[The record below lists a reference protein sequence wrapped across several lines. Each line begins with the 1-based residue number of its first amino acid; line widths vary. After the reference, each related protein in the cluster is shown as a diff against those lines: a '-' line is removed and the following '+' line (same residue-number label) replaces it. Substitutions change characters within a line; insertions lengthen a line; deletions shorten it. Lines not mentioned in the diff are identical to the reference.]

1 MNYNPN
7 KNEIEFVKK
16 LDVYEY
22 KKIQLIAKNVLDEI
36 KSFIKPE
43 ISEKEIVEQCKL
55 LLKKHVIDETWYY
68 DCPAL
73 VLLGSR
79 SCLSVSG
86 KNYVPSEEKVGKV
99 NLITI
104 DLSPLKN
111 GVWGDCSRSFV
122 VEDGIVKAE
131 NDIKNFEFL
140 EGLKIERE
148 LHNHFIEFVKPGMSF
163 EDVFLELNEKIKS
176 FVFENLDFNG
186 NLGHT
191 IEKDRNNRVYF
202 EKDNDK
208 KLTENMLFTFEPH
221 IRMIGKKYGFKFENI
236 YYFENGSVREL

>member
-1 MNYNPN
+1 MNFTQND
-7 KNEIEFVKK
+7 IEFVKN
-16 LDVYEY
+16 LDVCEY
-22 KKIQLIAKNVLDEI
+22 KKIQSIAKNVLDEI

-43 ISEKEIVEQCKL
+43 ISEKEIVEECKL
-55 LLKKHVIDETWYY
+55 LLKKNGIGETWYY

-86 KNYVPSEEKVGKV
+86 KDYVPSEEMVG
-99 NLITI
+99 NENMITI
-104 DLSPLKN
+104 DLSPLKD

-122 VEDGIVKAE
+122 VEDGFVKDE
-131 NDIKNFEFL
+131 NDIKKFEFL

-148 LHNHFIEFVKPGMSF
+148 LHNHFIE
-163 EDVFLELNEKIKS
+163 LNEKIKS
-176 FVFENLDFNG
+176 FGFENLDFNG

-191 IEKDRNNRVYF
+191 IEKDRNNRIYF

-221 IRMIGKKYGFKFENI
+221 IRMVGKKYGFKFENI